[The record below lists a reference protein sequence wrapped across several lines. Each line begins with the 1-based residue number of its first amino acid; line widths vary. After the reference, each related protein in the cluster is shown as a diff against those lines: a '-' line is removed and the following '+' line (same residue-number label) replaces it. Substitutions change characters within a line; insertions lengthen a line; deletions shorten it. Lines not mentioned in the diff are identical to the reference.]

1 MNPALDNNG
10 FVSGPAQNGPNS
22 FGNLIQRFNDFKRTF
37 SGDPKATV
45 ENLLSSGRMTQQQ
58 YDQLSQMARNLQNVL
73 H

>member
-10 FVSGPAQNGPNS
+10 FVSGPVQNGPNS
-22 FGNLIQRFNDFKRTF
+22 FGNLIQRFNAFKSTF